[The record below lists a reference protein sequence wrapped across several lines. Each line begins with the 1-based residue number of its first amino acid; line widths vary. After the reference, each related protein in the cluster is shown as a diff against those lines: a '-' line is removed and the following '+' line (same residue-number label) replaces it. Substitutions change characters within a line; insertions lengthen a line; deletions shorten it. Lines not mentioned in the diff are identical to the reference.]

1 MNLEQRISNIERN
14 TSTAITGAGFMAVGD
29 PLKFYVN
36 NRTGATITKGQV
48 VYISGA
54 SGNKITVAL
63 AKANAESTSS
73 KTFGVAE
80 ANIANNASGW
90 IVVTGEINKL
100 NTAAYADGDT
110 LYLSPT
116 TAGAWATTKPS
127 APNHLVYVG
136 FVSRSHATVGSIFV
150 KTQNGY
156 ELDEIHDVAIT
167 SKTDHDLLVYE
178 SASGLWKNQQMS
190 TLPTSGRIE
199 LVNTT
204 STQSIANGGSAS
216 TVGNGTGTT
225 AWTVSENIGGIFTHS
240 LGRVTCSE
248 AGRYSVWGGVRWSE
262 NNTTLRRLLVIAK
275 NAGGTVVDLAGT
287 TGQAVSVMRQT
298 VAIPS
303 VRLAANDTLDL
314 MVFQDSGGARTL
326 GAATATPH
334 YFIVEYLGA

>member
-14 TSTAITGAGFMAVGD
+14 TSTAITGSGFMAVGD

-36 NRTGATITKGQV
+36 NRTGSTITKGQV

-54 SGNKITVAL
+54 SGNKITIAL

-80 ANIANNASGW
+80 TNIANNASGW
-90 IVVTGEINKL
+90 VVVMGEIDKL
-100 NTAAYADGDT
+100 NTAAYAEGDI
-110 LYLSPT
+110 LYLSAT
-116 TAGAWATTKPS
+116 TAGAWASTKPS

-136 FVSRSHATVGSIFV
+136 FVARSHATVGIIFV

-156 ELDEIHDVAIT
+156 QLDEIHDVAIT

-204 STQSIANGGSAS
+204 SVQSIANTTGT

-225 AWTVSENIGGIFTHS
+225 AWTVAENLGGVFTHS
-240 LGRVTCSE
+240 LGRVTCTL
-248 AGRYSVWGGVRWSE
+248 AGRYSVWGQVRWGE
-262 NNTTLRRLLVIAK
+262 NNSTLRRLLTITK
-275 NAGGTVVDLAGT
+275 NAGGTLVDIAGITSQSTNVLRQSLA
-287 TGQAVSVMRQT
+287 A
-298 VAIPS
+298 PS

-314 MVFQDSGGARTL
+314 MVFQDSGAARTL
-326 GAATATPH
+326 GAQTSTPF

>member
-14 TSTAITGAGFMAVGD
+14 TSTAISGSGFMAVGD

-54 SGNKITVAL
+54 SGNKITIAL

-80 ANIANNASGW
+80 ENIANNASGW
-90 IVVTGEINKL
+90 VVVTGEIDKL
-100 NTAAYADGDT
+100 NTSAYAEGDT

-136 FVSRSHATVGSIFV
+136 FVARSHATVGIIFV

-167 SKTDHDLLVYE
+167 SKTDHDLLIYE
-178 SASGLWKNQQMS
+178 SASGLWKNQQKK

-199 LVNTT
+199 LVNT
-204 STQSIANGGSAS
+204 SSAQSIANGGSAT
-216 TVGNGTGTT
+216 TVGNGTGST
-225 AWTVSENIGGIFTHS
+225 AWTVAENIGGIFTHS
-240 LGRVTCSE
+240 LGRVTCTV
-248 AGRYSVWGGVRWSE
+248 AGRYAVWGSLRWGE
-262 NNTTLRRLLVIAK
+262 NNSTNRRLLTITK
-275 NAGGTVVDLAGT
+275 NAGGTLIDLAGIT
-287 TGQAVSVMRQT
+287 SQSVNVQRQSIS
-298 VAIPS
+298 IPS
-303 VRLAANDTLDL
+303 VRLVANDTLDL
-314 MVFQDSGGARTL
+314 MVFQDSGAARTL
-326 GAATATPH
+326 GAGSAFPF